1 MTLQTCPAEFYRQPV
16 PSKSLTFPIPLQ
28 PSMANS
34 SVKLLSPISTTQH
47 VNKHPF
53 GSNRIPTK
61 FSKHS
66 KISRIQHH
74 SHMTLPTIFEAV
86 TMEVPKVTIKYRP
99 SSQRKDSTSSKR
111 TASSIN
117 PSQECNV
124 PHGYSTQLRI
134 PGSCIRS
141 LSQSIRSTHQTGIH
155 AYSSANTM
163 QLKAV
168 CSRLATSQ
176 TSTKRLISATT
187 TTSRAGANPPLAEP
201 IFGGASKD
209 LMEEPL
215 QSIFSHN
222 KPHQEVV
229 LLKQNMTLIPSQIKK
244 SQSSIKNSP
253 LTQQPIPLSAAAHT
267 NSLVERLNSIEV
279 RPFINLV
286 RAVKLPPRLELR
298 GKNNRYKGLRLH
310 YNKCHQA
317 HPKIH

>member
-1 MTLQTCPAEFYRQPV
+1 
-16 PSKSLTFPIPLQ
+16 
-28 PSMANS
+28 
-34 SVKLLSPISTTQH
+34 
-47 VNKHPF
+47 
-53 GSNRIPTK
+53 
-61 FSKHS
+61 
-66 KISRIQHH
+66 
-74 SHMTLPTIFEAV
+74 
-86 TMEVPKVTIKYRP
+86 
-99 SSQRKDSTSSKR
+99 
-111 TASSIN
+111 
-117 PSQECNV
+117 
-124 PHGYSTQLRI
+124 
-134 PGSCIRS
+134 
-141 LSQSIRSTHQTGIH
+141 
-155 AYSSANTM
+155 
-163 QLKAV
+163 
-168 CSRLATSQ
+168 
-176 TSTKRLISATT
+176 
-187 TTSRAGANPPLAEP
+187 LAEP